1 MNPERMELGSVY
13 TNRQRRVLSAI
24 SVQIIVLNCYLCNV
38 LKNSGRYTYGN
49 TEIPLMTKLIQMYL
63 LLKLCGVIDGKNI
76 L

>member
-1 MNPERMELGSVY
+1 MSKNGV
-13 TNRQRRVLSAI
+13 RVRLHESSATCTVAAI
-24 SVQIIVLNCYLCNV
+24 SVQIIILNCYLCNV
-38 LKNSGRYTYGN
+38 LRISGISTYGN

>member
-1 MNPERMELGSVY
+1 MELGSVY

-38 LKNSGRYTYGN
+38 LKISGRSTYGN
-49 TEIPLMTKLIQMYL
+49 TKIPLMTKLIQMYL
-63 LLKLCGVIDGKNI
+63 LLKLCGAIDGKNI